1 MERMMRINAVVL
13 IGSLAAFTAAL
24 AELEGAW
31 LFDSVEDGLV
41 EDISGKG
48 RDALLGDGA
57 KIAAAGPFGSMVE
70 LDGSLGAGA
79 TITGYKGVG
88 GGDARAIVFWW
99 KGDAMIEHSWVK
111 WGQNANTKKYYIRA
125 HRTAPECYLR
135 IETAGGQHYGKT
147 NVCDGEWHHLAVV
160 YPEGG
165 SGVKDHLLYVDGVE
179 EAETAGN
186 PVGVD
191 TDNAVND
198 VVIGHRLNGHVN
210 ANGSM
215 DEVAI
220 YSSAL
225 TAGEIKD
232 IMNGG
237 LRSFLSVNPEGKAA
251 AVWGRLKAGSR

>member
-1 MERMMRINAVVL
+1 MKRMMQINAVVL

-57 KIAAAGPFGSMVE
+57 TIAGSGPFGSLMA
-70 LDGSLGAGA
+70 LDGSATAGA

-88 GGDARAIVFWW
+88 GGDARTIIFWW
-99 KGDAMIEHSWVK
+99 KGDAVIEHSWVK
-111 WGQNANTKKYYIRA
+111 WGQNATGTKYYIRA

-135 IETAGGQHYGKT
+135 IETSGGQHYGTT

-165 SGVKDHLLYVDGVE
+165 NGVKDHLLYVDGVE

-186 PVGVD
+186 PVAVD
-191 TDNAVND
+191 TDNAVQD
-198 VVIGHRLNGHVN
+198 VAIGHKLLHHVN

-220 YSSAL
+220 YSSEL
-225 TAGEIKD
+225 SAGEIND
-232 IMNGG
+232 IMDGG
-237 LRSFLSVNPEGKAA
+237 LRGFLSVNPEGKAA
-251 AVWGRLKAGSR
+251 AVWGRLKAETR